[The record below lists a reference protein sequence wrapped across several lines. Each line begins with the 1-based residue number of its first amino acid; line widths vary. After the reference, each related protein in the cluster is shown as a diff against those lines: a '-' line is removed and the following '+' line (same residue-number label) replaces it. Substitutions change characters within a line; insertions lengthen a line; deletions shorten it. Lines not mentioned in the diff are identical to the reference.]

1 MFYPEEMTREEIEQF
16 EYEYNRFVDMDRGE
30 GPYWAVNAELQVIA
44 AEQREFLQDFRAVA

>member
-1 MFYPEEMTREEIEQF
+1 MFYPEEMTLEEIEQF

-30 GPYWAVNAELQVIA
+30 GQYWAVNAELQVIA